1 MSLFEFKNAGQSGKA
16 TEIIKRYRSAEKI
29 NANQRREINSA
40 LKNEKH
46 LCIGGERDAFR
57 YVRKKKVSRAFL
69 ETVFTLNNLVSLD
82 LSDTEIYEL
91 PESIGKLSNLQYLTF
106 NNSTLKEI
114 PESIGNLC
122 NLGYLDLNYT
132 SLKELPEAIGKLR
145 RLQYLSL
152 NYTHVRVL
160 PESIAGLVRLQSLYL
175 ASAHLELLPECIG
188 SLRSLRNLDLS
199 NTLINELP
207 ESIGALSYLRKLD
220 LSYTFITELP
230 ETICNMHSL
239 RHIKLGN
246 TRINRLPEGMGQLS
260 NLQTINLDTTYISE
274 LPDYICG
281 LYRLRELD
289 LRLTNLSMLPAF
301 IGNLTDLEKLDLSR
315 TQLEELPASIGS
327 LKRLKSLDLSG
338 TKVTRL
344 PAGIAELPD
353 LQSLVLSRTQI
364 SELPKDIGKSPELKI
379 LALEELTL
387 SELPESLLDLNLSF
401 IRDKYLYT
409 PVPGIYINGLKLKNQ
424 PVEIFS
430 QSREFILGY
439 FRSNKQ
445 SSPINECKIVFL
457 GDGGA
462 GKTLIVDRLM
472 HDGDFSPG
480 FNGETTPGICIRS
493 KKYQIL
499 EDEIEL
505 HFWDFGGQAIMHSM
519 HRLFLTNRTLYVVV
533 TNARDNKANEQAWY
547 WIRNIKSFA
556 NGAPVL
562 LLVNQK
568 DQNPSANVNQNGL
581 HREYS
586 GLKEVGIVTAL
597 KSTKEEFNS
606 EIRDVICRIVSEMDT
621 VHTPFSRSWLDL
633 MNDLQEMPEDYIS
646 SDVFYAK
653 CKDNGIETERE
664 VLDEIISWYQDLGVC
679 FYSRNHPLTR
689 QYMVLKPRWLLNALY
704 ILIFNGRKY
713 AANGI
718 IKETDIYKLICE
730 PLPDQN
736 IKRVWND
743 ILYKPFE
750 VQYIINVLQNFELI
764 YRLDQ
769 EHYFLPMLCD
779 ENEYD
784 AMSGFDTEDTIHVSF
799 EYVYLPENVL
809 HCLMV
814 RHGYELDTDMVWR
827 TGAVFERKRCGWR
840 ALVRINGNNLDLYA
854 TGSDRERHPVNSYL
868 DMIRESVYRINRDMG
883 LEVEEYIAYREGE
896 EEERFEYQF
905 LTGSREAG
913 QDKVYSRVF
922 KRLINI
928 DEILGILI
936 SPRDHLTNE
945 VAEHMLSALREMTER
960 SVDLADRDEVKLTAD
975 FQSILAPVLN
985 AKYNI
990 QIAREYTLGRSR
1002 KKIGETDLYFF
1013 RYKDGIKEELY
1024 ILENKDLEKF
1034 TDQYLQLMGY
1044 LNPDFCAG
1052 ITLSINRNKGWE
1064 EAYDYLYAKLEG
1076 LKKDGSS
1083 FAPVLIERNTESK
1096 RTQFIKTQHIVPE
1109 TGMTMP
1115 VYHLLLQLS
1124 DKARHETAIAARR

>member
-1 MSLFEFKNAGQSGKA
+1 MSLFEFRSAGQSGKA
-16 TEIIKRYRSAEKI
+16 TEVIKKYRAAEKI
-29 NANQRREINSA
+29 NASQRREIYDV

-46 LCIGGERDAFR
+46 LCIGGERDAFK
-57 YVRKKKVSRAFL
+57 YVRRKKVSRAFL
-69 ETVFTLNNLVSLD
+69 ETVFDLGNLISLD
-82 LSDTEIYEL
+82 LSNTEIYVL
-91 PESIGKLSNLQYLTF
+91 PDGIGRLGNLQYLTL
-106 NNSTLKEI
+106 NNSSAEEI
-114 PESIGNLC
+114 PESIGSLG

-132 SLKELPEAIGKLR
+132 SLKELPESIGKLS

-152 NYTHVRVL
+152 NYTYIKVL
-160 PESIAGLVRLQSLYL
+160 PESIAGLRRLQSLYL
-175 ASAHLELLPECIG
+175 ASSHLELLPECIG
-188 SLRSLRNLDLS
+188 SLKNLRNLDLS
-199 NTLINELP
+199 NTLISKLP
-207 ESIGALSYLRKLD
+207 ESIGSLSYLRKLN
-220 LSYTFITELP
+220 LSHTFISELP
-230 ETICNMHSL
+230 DSMSGMHSL
-239 RHIKLGN
+239 RHLKLGN
-246 TRINRLPEGMGQLS
+246 TKIDRMPEGMGQLN
-260 NLQTINLDTTYISE
+260 NLQTLDLDTTHISE
-274 LPDYICG
+274 LPEYICRM
-281 LYRLRELD
+281 YRLRELD
-289 LRLTNLSMLPAF
+289 LRLTNLSRLPAS
-301 IGNLTDLEKLDLSR
+301 IGDLGDLEKLDLSKTR
-315 TQLEELPASIGS
+315 LEELPASIKS

-338 TKVTRL
+338 TMVTRL
-344 PAGIAELPD
+344 SAGIAELPN
-353 LQSLVLSRTQI
+353 LQSLILSRTQI
-364 SELPKDIGKSPELKI
+364 TELPGAIGKLPELKI

-387 SELPESLLDLNLSF
+387 TDLPESLLGLNLPF
-401 IRDKYLYT
+401 IRDKYFYT

-430 QSREFILGY
+430 QSREFIIGY
-439 FRSNKQ
+439 YQSNKQ

-472 HDGDFSPG
+472 NDGDLSPD

-493 KKYQIL
+493 RKYQIM
-499 EDEIEL
+499 DEEVEL

-533 TNARDNKANEQAWY
+533 ANARDNKANEQAWY

-556 NGAPVL
+556 DGAPVL

-568 DQNPSANVNQNGL
+568 DQNPSANVNRNGL
-581 HREYS
+581 QREYS
-586 GLKEVGIVTAL
+586 GLKDVGIVTAL
-597 KSTKEEFNS
+597 KSTKEEFNT

-633 MNDLQEMPEDYIS
+633 MNDLQEMPEDYIT
-646 SDVFYAK
+646 SDDFYAK
-653 CKDNGIETERE
+653 CKDNGIETEKE

-679 FYSRNHPLTR
+679 FYSRKHPITR

-713 AANGI
+713 AVNGI
-718 IKETDIYKLICE
+718 IKETDIYRLICRPMSDE
-730 PLPDQN
+730 S
-736 IKRVWND
+736 IKKVWKD
-743 ILYKPFE
+743 IRYKPFE

-784 AMSGFDTEDTIHVSF
+784 AMSRFVADDTIHVSF

-814 RHGYELDTDMVWR
+814 RHGYELDTDIVWR
-827 TGAVFERKRCGWR
+827 TGAVFERKQCGWR
-840 ALVRINGNNLDLYA
+840 ALVRINGNVLDLYV
-854 TGSDRERHPVNSYL
+854 TGEDRERHPVNSYL

-883 LEVEEYIAYREGE
+883 LDVEEFIAYREGE
-896 EEERFEYQF
+896 KEERFEYQF

-922 KRLINI
+922 KRLVNI
-928 DEILGILI
+928 DEILGILV
-936 SPRDHLTNE
+936 SPKDHLTKE
-945 VAEHMLSALREMTER
+945 AVDHMLSALREMTER
-960 SVDLADRDEVKLTAD
+960 SIDLADRDEVKLTAD

-990 QIAREYTLGRSR
+990 QISREYTLGRSK

-1024 ILENKDLEKF
+1024 ILENKYIEKF
-1034 TDQYLQLMGY
+1034 TDQYRQLMGY
-1044 LNPDFCAG
+1044 LNPDFSAG
-1052 ITLSINRNKGWE
+1052 ITLSINRDRGWE
-1064 EAYDYLYAKLEG
+1064 EAFDYIYAKLES
-1076 LKKDGSS
+1076 LKKDGSR
-1083 FAPVLIERNTESK
+1083 FAPVLLERNIESK
-1096 RTQFIKTQHIVPE
+1096 RTQFVKTQHIVPE

-1115 VYHLLLQLS
+1115 VYHLVLQLS
-1124 DKARHETAIAARR
+1124 DKARHDIAIMARR